1 MKYGVLS
8 PTRRWY
14 VLKRVMVHVE
24 NVVTTTLLNNIHTL
38 EFYTAVLV
46 FKIVFHSFNFPQAE
60 IMVIHSFELE

>member
-1 MKYGVLS
+1 
-8 PTRRWY
+8 
-14 VLKRVMVHVE
+14 MVHVE

-60 IMVIHSFELE
+60 SMVIHSFELE